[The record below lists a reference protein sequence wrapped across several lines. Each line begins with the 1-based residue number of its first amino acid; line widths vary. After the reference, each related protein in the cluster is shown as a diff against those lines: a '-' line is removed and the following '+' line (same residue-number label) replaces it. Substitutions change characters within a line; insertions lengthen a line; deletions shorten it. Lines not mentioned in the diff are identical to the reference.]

1 MLTAEEIEKLDVNV
15 KDVCGGWYTI
25 DITYDGK
32 VIKTV
37 EI

>member
-1 MLTAEEIEKLDVNV
+1 MISQEDIDKLNV
-15 KDVCGGWYTI
+15 HVKEVCGGWYTVE
-25 DITYDGK
+25 ITYDGK

>member
-1 MLTAEEIEKLDVNV
+1 MITKEDIDKLNV
-15 KDVCGGWYTI
+15 RVKEACGGWYTI
-25 DITYDGK
+25 EITHDGQ

>member
-1 MLTAEEIEKLDVNV
+1 MIPQEDIDKLDVHIKEV
-15 KDVCGGWYTI
+15 GGGWFTV